1 VTSVDAKKTLGTGLL
16 RGWAGDTVP
25 DFNGVFA
32 DLFFYEVPFDDEC
45 LSDMVEIE
53 ILVEFVCGQD
63 LADYVL
69 ARDNVATA
77 FVVAVETPPGLG
89 AKALGPVRNSPV
101 STHPTEDCPG
111 CDGQNRYK
119 WMTSTPRPVPTA
131 SK

>member
-25 DFNGVFA
+25 DFNGLFA

-53 ILVEFVCGQD
+53 ILVE
-63 LADYVL
+63 
-69 ARDNVATA
+69 
-77 FVVAVETPPGLG
+77 
-89 AKALGPVRNSPV
+89 